1 MSEPHTPP
9 DQFTEFRPLLFTV
22 AYEILGSATEADDVL
37 QESYLRWAQVDPAT
51 VRNPRAYLASIVTR
65 QSLNALRAMSR
76 RREDYVGPW
85 LPEPILI
92 DETSPADDVVLAE
105 SVSTAMLIVLE
116 SLTPDERAV
125 FVLREVFA
133 FDHDEIADIVG
144 KSVAT
149 VRQIAHRA
157 RAHVHARRQR
167 FAPVD
172 TARATEVVNTFF
184 AAALSG
190 DVEQLMAVLAPDATY
205 VADSDGKMTA
215 ARRPVHGAKAV
226 AKLLLGLLRISGEDL
241 RLDVGVYSSMP
252 GFAVHFDGRS
262 QGIFI
267 LDVVDGLLQNVY
279 AIRNPDK
286 FAGAHTPRPI
296 AR

>member
-190 DVEQLMAVLAPDATY
+190 EVEQLMAVLAPDATY

>member
-92 DETSPADDVVLAE
+92 DETSPAGDVVLAE